1 MMLKYLPLLWSNL
14 QRKRLRTW
22 LTLASIVVAFLLF
35 GILQTMRAALTG
47 GADVAGADRLITM
60 HKVSIIQS
68 LPLSYLNRVRGIDG
82 IRVATS
88 LDWFGGVYQ
97 EDRNQIVAM
106 AADPTVFFD
115 VYPEYKLPEAQRAA
129 WRADRTGAIVG
140 HLLAE
145 RFGWKLGDTIPL
157 RSNIYT
163 TKDGGNVWDMKIVGI
178 FDATNGDN
186 SSIYFQYD
194 YLNESRAF
202 GHDQIGWI
210 VIRVND
216 TARSAEIARKVD
228 ALFANSSTE
237 TKTSTEKAF
246 AQGFANQMGNIGAIV
261 TAVASAVFFTML
273 LVIANTM
280 GQSVRERTNEL
291 AVMKTLGFSNGQ
303 VTTMVLAEALLITLL
318 GAAIGLGIAALVS
331 AGLGQAIQQ
340 FFPSLG
346 MPASTYTIGAV
357 LAVILGTLAGA
368 LPCAQAWQLKIVDA
382 LRKS

>member
-1 MMLKYLPLLWSNL
+1 
-14 QRKRLRTW
+14 
-22 LTLASIVVAFLLF
+22 
-35 GILQTMRAALTG
+35 
-47 GADVAGADRLITM
+47 
-60 HKVSIIQS
+60 
-68 LPLSYLNRVRGIDG
+68 
-82 IRVATS
+82 
-88 LDWFGGVYQ
+88 
-97 EDRNQIVAM
+97 
-106 AADPTVFFD
+106 
-115 VYPEYKLPEAQRAA
+115 
-129 WRADRTGAIVG
+129 
-140 HLLAE
+140 
-145 RFGWKLGDTIPL
+145 
-157 RSNIYT
+157 
-163 TKDGGNVWDMKIVGI
+163 MKIVGI

-186 SSIYFQYD
+186 SSLYFQYD

-202 GHDQIGWI
+202 GRDQIGWI

-216 TARSAEIARKVD
+216 TARSAEIADKVD

-357 LAVILGTLAGA
+357 IAVILGTLAGA

>member
-1 MMLKYLPLLWSNL
+1 MKYLPLLWSNL

-47 GADVAGADRLITM
+47 GADVAGADRLVTL

-68 LPLSYLNRVRGIDG
+68 LPMSYLNRIRGIDG

-88 LDWFGGVYQ
+88 HDWFGGIYQ

-106 AADPTVFFD
+106 TADPTLFFD

-129 WRADRTGAIVG
+129 WRADRTGAIVSPA
-140 HLLAE
+140 LAK
-145 RFGWKLGDTIPL
+145 RFSWKIGDTIPL

-163 TKDGGNVWDMKIVGI
+163 TSNGGNVWDLKIVGI
-178 FDATNGDN
+178 YDATNGDT
-186 SSIYFQYD
+186 STLYFHYD
-194 YLNESRAF
+194 YLNESRSF
-202 GHDQIGWI
+202 GRDQIGWV

-216 TARSAEIARKVD
+216 TARTAEIARKVD

-246 AQGFANQMGNIGAIV
+246 AQSFANQMGNIGAIV

-303 VTTMVLAEALLITLL
+303 VTTMVMGEALLITLL
-318 GAAIGLGIAALVS
+318 GAAIGLGIATLAS
-331 AGLGQAIQQ
+331 AGLGQAMQQ
-340 FFPSLG
+340 FFPALG
-346 MPASTYTIGAV
+346 MPTNTYTIGAAI
-357 LAVILGTLAGA
+357 AVVLGTLAGA

-382 LRKS
+382 LRKA

>member
-1 MMLKYLPLLWSNL
+1 MLKYLPLLWSNL

-35 GILQTMRAALTG
+35 GILQTMRTALTG

-115 VYPEYKLPEAQRAA
+115 VYPEYKLPEEQRAA

-186 SSIYFQYD
+186 SSLYFQYD

-202 GHDQIGWI
+202 GRDQIGWI

-216 TARSAEIARKVD
+216 TARSAEIAGKVD

-246 AQGFANQMGNIGAIV
+246 AQSFANQMGNIGAIV

-357 LAVILGTLAGA
+357 IAVILGTLAGA

>member
-1 MMLKYLPLLWSNL
+1 MLKYLPLLWSNL

-35 GILQTMRAALTG
+35 GILQTMRTALTG

-115 VYPEYKLPEAQRAA
+115 VYPEYKLPEEQRAA

-186 SSIYFQYD
+186 SSLYFQYD

-202 GHDQIGWI
+202 GRDQIGWI

-216 TARSAEIARKVD
+216 TARSAEIAGKVD

-246 AQGFANQMGNIGAIV
+246 AQSFANQMGNIGAIV

-346 MPASTYTIGAV
+346 MPTSTYTIGAV
-357 LAVILGTLAGA
+357 IAVILGTLAGA

>member
-1 MMLKYLPLLWSNL
+1 MKYLPLLWSNL

-47 GADVAGADRLITM
+47 GANVAGADRLVTI
-60 HKVSIIQS
+60 HKVSIIQA
-68 LPLSYLNRVRGIDG
+68 LPASYLNRVRGIDG

-88 LDWFGGVYQ
+88 HDWFGGVYQ

-106 AADPTVFFD
+106 TADPNVFFD
-115 VYPEYKLPEAQRAA
+115 VYPEYKLPEEQRAA

-140 HLLAE
+140 HVIAK
-145 RFGWKLGDTIPL
+145 RFGWKVGDTIPL

-163 TKDGGNVWDMKIVGI
+163 TSDGGNVWDLKIVGI

-186 SSIYFQYD
+186 SSVYFQYD
-194 YLNESRAF
+194 YLNESRAL
-202 GHDQIGWI
+202 GRDEIGWI
-210 VIRVND
+210 VIRVKD
-216 TARSAEIARKVD
+216 TGRSEEIARKVD

-246 AQGFANQMGNIGAIV
+246 AQSFANQMGNIGAIV

-291 AVMKTLGFSNGQ
+291 AVMKTLGFSNLQ
-303 VTTMVLAEALLITLL
+303 VTSMVLAEALLITLL
-318 GAAIGLGIAALVS
+318 GAAIGLGIAALAS
-331 AGLGQAIQQ
+331 AGLGQAMQQ
-340 FFPSLG
+340 FFPALG
-346 MPASTYTIGAV
+346 MPTTTYTIGMAIAV
-357 LAVILGTLAGA
+357 VLGALAGA

-382 LRKS
+382 LRKA

>member
-1 MMLKYLPLLWSNL
+1 MLKYLPLLWSNL

-35 GILQTMRAALTG
+35 GILQTMRTALTG

-115 VYPEYKLPEAQRAA
+115 VYPEYKLPEEQRAA

-178 FDATNGDN
+178 FDAANGDN
-186 SSIYFQYD
+186 SSLYFQYD

-202 GHDQIGWI
+202 GRDQIGWI

-216 TARSAEIARKVD
+216 TARSAEIAGKVD

-246 AQGFANQMGNIGAIV
+246 AQSFANQMGNIGAIV

-357 LAVILGTLAGA
+357 IAVILGTLAGA

>member
-1 MMLKYLPLLWSNL
+1 MATKYLPLLWSNL

-47 GADVAGADRLITM
+47 GADLAGADRLVTI

-68 LPLSYLNRVRGIDG
+68 LPRSYLNRVRSIDG
-82 IRVATS
+82 VRIATS
-88 LDWFGGVYQ
+88 HDWFGGIYQ
-97 EDRNQIVAM
+97 EDRNQVVAM
-106 AADPTVFFD
+106 TADPKDFFD
-115 VYPEYKLPEAQRAA
+115 VYPEYELPEEQRAA

-140 HLLAE
+140 HLVAE
-145 RFGWKLGDTIPL
+145 RFGWKVGDTIPL

-163 TKDGGNVWDMKIVGI
+163 TADGGNVWNLKIVGI
-178 FDATNGDN
+178 FNAVNGDN
-186 SSIYFQYD
+186 SSLYFQYD
-194 YLNESRAF
+194 YLNESRSF
-202 GHDQIGWI
+202 GRDQIGWI
-210 VIRVND
+210 VIRVSD
-216 TARSAEIARKVD
+216 TDRSAEIARKVD

-246 AQGFANQMGNIGAIV
+246 VQSFANQMGNIGAMV

-291 AVMKTLGFSNGQ
+291 AVMKTLGFSSFN
-303 VTTMVLAEALLITLL
+303 VTAMVLCEALLITLL
-318 GAAIGLGIAALVS
+318 GAAIGLGIASLAS
-331 AGLGQAIQQ
+331 AGLGQAMQQ

-346 MPASTYTIGAV
+346 MPASTFAIGAV
-357 LAVILGTLAGA
+357 IALILGTLAGA

-382 LRKS
+382 LRKA